1 MNPFDYVNAILQNK
15 KQMIVDEITEKDYAP
30 FLVNRSLSYH
40 KDCIMYANEMNR
52 RHFLDKKLQND
63 FLLNTVR
70 SQKRPFAKWIKVEKN
85 DASDPVIRY
94 LPNGG
99 SSITLIGLLFTEFE
113 TGTYDPSMNTV
124 LSKSEISTVYSQCG
138 GNDFFLSSPGPDP
151 RSR

>member
-15 KQMIVDEITEKDYAP
+15 KQLIVDEITEKEYVP

-70 SQKRPFAKWIKVEKN
+70 SQKRPFAKWAKVEKN
-85 DASDPVIRY
+85 DDLECIKLIYNFSDSKARDARR
-94 LPNGG
+94 L
-99 SSITLIGLLFTEFE
+99 
-113 TGTYDPSMNTV
+113 
-124 LSKSEISTVYSQCG
+124 LSKEQIQELKEKTDTG
-138 GNDFFLSSPGPDP
+138 GL
-151 RSR
+151 RK